1 MLKVKM
7 TCLAASLALH
17 LENRWTLISASFL
30 IINNSYVLTS
40 YICTVFCEYVRIL
53 LQQVLLKS
61 FKCDPSPL
69 QLRARQML
77 SHQKPN
83 RRKTWTQYITPCHPD
98 VSSTSVRVREKGN
111 TDKSLKPANEISQGH
126 QKWSGRWGSFQSGRI
141 SFGLYCLAQTLQGEV
156 KQPQHVK
163 ASKTA
168 FFFSPSAPSDFTPR
182 PWLICCWMV
191 LSQCVPLKCRELL
204 WLPPVPPSNTV
215 GLNCVWPLW
224 GIMAE
229 GLSFFWP
236 SQCSEEGLLYTVF
249 SCGVSVIHRQGNR
262 LICAKPVWLFTTSDF
277 RLLKLQ
283 FIGQTNYKISKKKR
297 NVLMWPYFGATQF
310 CCLTALS

>member
-168 FFFSPSAPSDFTPR
+168 FFFLPLCTFWLHPTPLTNMLLNGPFSMRTLKVQGVAVIAPRTS
-182 PWLICCWMV
+182 LQYCGI
-191 LSQCVPLKCRELL
+191 EL
-204 WLPPVPPSNTV
+204 
-215 GLNCVWPLW
+215 
-224 GIMAE
+224 
-229 GLSFFWP
+229 
-236 SQCSEEGLLYTVF
+236 
-249 SCGVSVIHRQGNR
+249 
-262 LICAKPVWLFTTSDF
+262 
-277 RLLKLQ
+277 
-283 FIGQTNYKISKKKR
+283 
-297 NVLMWPYFGATQF
+297 
-310 CCLTALS
+310 CLTFVGNNGWRPFIFLAFTVLRGRTSLHCVFLRCVSNSQAG